1 MTMVNSF
8 HSWRINATRR
18 WLAVVGVCVATS
30 LFVIQLLALLPGHKT
45 AVVQA
50 ASYTVCPVGPPT
62 CNYAT
67 IQNAID
73 VAQPGD
79 TIKVAAGVYNQVNDH
94 GGSPQVVYLDKSVTL
109 IGGYT
114 TAFVEP
120 PDRIGNPT
128 IVNAQQQGRGIYITG
143 EITPVVEGFRITGGK
158 MPGFGDFFG
167 GGIYVLTATA
177 TLRYNHIYD
186 NYANHGGGI
195 YLKQSDAS
203 LRHNV
208 ILSNTAEYSGG
219 GVYLSDSPATLE
231 GNDISQ
237 NSAGSA
243 GGGLYLSW
251 SDAVLE
257 NNVISHNSTTK
268 TSNARGA
275 GLYLHWSN
283 ARLNNNVIESNS
295 APGSSSGGG
304 LYLFY
309 SWAQVQNNRIA
320 HNTAGFGS
328 GGGIFLQDSAASLLG
343 NTVISNTAGSGGG
356 AVFVGSSAT
365 VHGNSFLYNQ
375 ATFFSGGGLVLASAS
390 NAQLVNNIIALNK
403 AGGSLGGA
411 GIHVS
416 NSSPQ
421 FTHTTIAGNVGS
433 DGSGIY
439 VYSASGVTSHI
450 TLTNTIL
457 AGHTTGVYVAE
468 GSSATLTATLWGSGE
483 WANGTNW
490 GGSGAIE
497 PGTINILGDPAFVN
511 AAEGDFHLQA
521 SSAAV
526 DAGVDA
532 GVAIDIDR
540 QARPFGGGF
549 DIGADEYWPALD
561 KAVYLPFVRR

>member
-1 MTMVNSF
+1 MLRSYS
-8 HSWRINATRR
+8 SWRSIATKR
-18 WLAVVGVCVATS
+18 WLTVAGICLLIS
-30 LFVIQLLALLPGHKT
+30 LFVFQLLTLLPGNKT
-45 AVVQA
+45 AVAVA
-50 ASYTVCPVGPPT
+50 ASYTVCPAGPPT
-62 CNYAT
+62 CDYGT
-67 IQNAID
+67 IQAAVD
-73 VAQPGD
+73 AAEAGD
-79 TIKVAAGVYNQVNDH
+79 TIKVAAGVYNQVNNH

-208 ILSNTAEYSGG
+208 IFSNTAEYFGG

-231 GNDISQ
+231 GNEISQ
-237 NSAGSA
+237 NSSGSA
-243 GGGLYLSW
+243 GGGLNLSW

-257 NNVISHNSTTK
+257 NNVISHNSTTN

-275 GLYLHWSN
+275 GLNLHWSH
-283 ARLNNNVIESNS
+283 AHLNNNVIESNS

-309 SWAQVQNNRIA
+309 SLAQVQNNRIA

-328 GGGIFLQDSAASLLG
+328 GGGIFLQDSAASLLD
-343 NTVISNTAGSGGG
+343 NTVISNTAGYGGG

-365 VHGNSFLYNQ
+365 VHGNSLLYNQ
-375 ATFFSGGGLVLASAS
+375 ATFVNGGGLVLASAS

-403 AGGSLGGA
+403 AGGSLGA
-411 GIHVS
+411 GIYVS

-532 GVAIDIDR
+532 GVTIDIDR
-540 QARPFGGGF
+540 QGRPFGAGF
-549 DIGADEYWPALD
+549 DIGADEYWPVPD
-561 KAVYLPFVRR
+561 KAVYFPFIIR